1 MDMLL
6 GVSGFLG
13 FIACLIGLIIA
24 AVRKKPKKRILLG
37 VVFCFILFFVGVLLP
52 SDNTPGQSTQAA
64 NQSNQT
70 SQEQSQV
77 SSSSSATDGAIKV
90 DYKTLYKD
98 YSDNPI
104 NADKTYK
111 DKLLS
116 LTGTIANIDRDIGKN
131 PYITF
136 NVDEYGA
143 QSIKMS
149 FDSDD
154 TVAALKKG
162 QTVTVVGT
170 CDGTFASTIVVLS
183 KCEIVK

>member
-1 MDMLL
+1 MGMFNKT
-6 GVSGFLG
+6 VTCKACKNQ
-13 FIACLIGLIIA
+13 IAKTAKRCPYCGARQHQVALTFAYLI
-24 AVRKKPKKRILLG
+24 
-37 VVFCFILFFVGVLLP
+37 VVFAFVAVFWIIGDSLQGGSEATTAPL
-52 SDNTPGQSTQAA
+52 
-64 NQSNQT
+64 
-70 SQEQSQV
+70 
-77 SSSSSATDGAIKV
+77 SSGSLTEDAIKV

>member
-6 GVSGFLG
+6 GISGLLG
-13 FIACLIGLIIA
+13 FVGCLIGLIIA
-24 AVRKKPKKRILLG
+24 AIKKKSKKRFLLG
-37 VVFCFILFFVGVLLP
+37 LTLCFILFFVGVLLP
-52 SDNTPGQSTQAA
+52 SDNTSGQSAQVA
-64 NQSNQT
+64 NLSDQT
-70 SQEQSQV
+70 SREQSQV
-77 SSSSSATDGAIKV
+77 TSSSSITDGATKV

-104 NADKTYK
+104 NADKIYK
-111 DKLLS
+111 DKPLILS
-116 LTGTIANIDRDIGKN
+116 GTIANIDRDIGKK

-149 FDSDD
+149 FDDDD
-154 TVAALKKG
+154 TVAALKKD

-183 KCEIVK
+183 KCQIAK